1 METTTPKKPK
11 YAFLTLRA
19 ILAFLL
25 LGLLLAVLYHFAF
38 GAYREVAEWG
48 EPGNHDT
55 LIYEGDTYTLVG
67 VLGKKGLT
75 EKKYPIDKIVGQ
87 VRDDGLPKL
96 TEPVTEAPTEAPAE
110 PLETEEGEE
119 TEPETETETEA
130 VTVIPPKGAEFF
142 ESQRDH
148 AYILYSVE
156 DKEDYLLVL
165 EPDGQYY
172 LYQRVIEDT
181 AEDTSA

>member
-1 METTTPKKPK
+1 METTTQKKPK
-11 YAFLTLRA
+11 YAFFTLRA

-38 GAYREVAEWG
+38 GAYRTVAEWG

-96 TEPVTEAPTEAPAE
+96 TEAPTEAPEE

-119 TEPETETETEA
+119 TEPETEA

-156 DKEDYLLVL
+156 DKDDYLLVL